1 MSNFEDRER
10 AEERK
15 YASEEEK
22 LFKATAR
29 RNKALG
35 IWVAGLLGL
44 DGAAAEKYAEHVAL
58 VDLKEKGE
66 EDVFAKVFGDLQA
79 KNIDITE
86 HVVRREMSALLEAA
100 KAEI

>member
-22 LFKATAR
+22 IFKVTAR

-35 IWVAGLLGL
+35 LWAAGLLGL
-44 DGAAAEKYAEHVAL
+44 DGAAAEEYAEHVAL
-58 VDLKEKGE
+58 SDLKETGE
-66 EDVFAKVFGDLQA
+66 EDVFKKVFGDLQA

-86 HVVRREMSALLEAA
+86 HVVRREMSALMEAA
-100 KAEI
+100 KNEI

>member
-15 YASEEEK
+15 YATEEEK

-35 IWVAGLLGL
+35 LWVAGLLGL
-44 DGAAAEKYAEHVAL
+44 EGAAAEEYAEHVT
-58 VDLKEKGE
+58 VSDLKEKGD
-66 EDVFAKVFGDLQA
+66 EDVFQKVFGDLQA
-79 KNIDITE
+79 KNIDVSE
-86 HVVRREMSALLEAA
+86 HVVRREMSSLLEAA
-100 KAEI
+100 KREI